1 LDDLDPV
8 ITREIFRP
16 TPRNVDANHQRK
28 FAKSATVQVKVT
40 KPTNFNFKL
49 LNSINIFVLLAGSD
63 AFIAVVSNQILSVA
77 TFA

>member
-16 TPRNVDANHQRK
+16 TPRNVDVNHQRK

-40 KPTNFNFKL
+40 KPTKFNLKL
-49 LNSINIFVLLAGSD
+49 LNAINIVVLLAVCD
-63 AFIAVVSNQILSVA
+63 AFTAVASNQILYVA